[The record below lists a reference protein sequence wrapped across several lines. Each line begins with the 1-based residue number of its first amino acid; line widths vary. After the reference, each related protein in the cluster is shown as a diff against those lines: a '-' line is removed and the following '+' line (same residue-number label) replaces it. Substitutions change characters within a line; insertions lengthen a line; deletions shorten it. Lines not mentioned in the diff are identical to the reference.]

1 MGRGGRNV
9 DELDETSQKIPEPSG
24 TSIFDPV
31 LCELAYR
38 WFCPDNGLVLDPFA
52 GGSVRGIVASK
63 LGYQYVG
70 IELRA
75 EQVAANRVQADDI
88 LSGRAA
94 VTHRMVR
101 VSVPMANL
109 LFHGCDKEYIE
120 TTCHAKCCESSSSPS
135 GTLITIHPSEQA
147 AIEARGGVVEK
158 GLLVT
163 PRKKCTFKTPDN
175 LCGLHFT
182 LDKPF
187 GCIAS
192 PFTINS
198 NDTLIVR
205 NRYKMLKCYK
215 DGANPKP
222 AYVAFRASLDLIFG
236 QEQAEEICAQIAGG
250 ASDVR
255 GSIPE
260 NRYRLLKENDAI
272 KHGEVPA
279 ATQPAPV
286 EPSRQQPFAGRE
298 PEWICGDSGDMD
310 SLLPAGAEYDF
321 VFSCPP
327 YADLERYSDD
337 PKDLSTMP
345 YEAFVAA
352 YRTIISKAVAKLKDN
367 RFVCLVVGD
376 IRDKKGFYR
385 NFVGDTI
392 QAVEDAGATLYNEA
406 ILVTAV
412 GSLPIRVGK
421 QFSTGRKLGKTHQ
434 NVLVFYKGDPKKI
447 RDHFR
452 VDIQVGAVPEGEGDG
467 KARQT
472 EEEN

>member
-9 DELDETSQKIPEPSG
+9 DDLDETSQKILESTSSG

-38 WFCPDNGLVLDPFA
+38 WFCPDGGLVLDPFA
-52 GGSVRGIVASK
+52 GGSVRGVVASK

-88 LSGRAA
+88 CQDP
-94 VTHRMVR
+94 
-101 VSVPMANL
+101 VPVWVN
-109 LFHGCDKEYIE
+109 
-120 TTCHAKCCESSSSPS
+120 
-135 GTLITIHPSEQA
+135 
-147 AIEARGGVVEK
+147 
-158 GLLVT
+158 
-163 PRKKCTFKTPDN
+163 
-175 LCGLHFT
+175 
-182 LDKPF
+182 
-187 GCIAS
+187 
-192 PFTINS
+192 
-198 NDTLIVR
+198 
-205 NRYKMLKCYK
+205 
-215 DGANPKP
+215 
-222 AYVAFRASLDLIFG
+222 
-236 QEQAEEICAQIAGG
+236 
-250 ASDVR
+250 
-255 GSIPE
+255 
-260 NRYRLLKENDAI
+260 
-272 KHGEVPA
+272 
-279 ATQPAPV
+279 
-286 EPSRQQPFAGRE
+286 
-298 PEWICGDSGDMD
+298 GDSMNLD
-310 SLLPAGAEYDF
+310 SLANDVEADL

-345 YEAFVAA
+345 YEAFVSA
-352 YRTIISKAVAKLKDN
+352 YRAIISKAVAKLKDN

-385 NFVGDTI
+385 NFVGDTV

-452 VDIQVGAVPEGEGDG
+452 VDIQVGAVPEGDGDG

-472 EEEN
+472 EEED